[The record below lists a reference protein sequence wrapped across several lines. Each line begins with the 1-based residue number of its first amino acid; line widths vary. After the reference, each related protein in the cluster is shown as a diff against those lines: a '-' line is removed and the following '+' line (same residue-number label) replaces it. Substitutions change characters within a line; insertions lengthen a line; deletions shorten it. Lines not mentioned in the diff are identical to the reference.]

1 MFISRTVN
9 VVFFTNNKDED
20 PCNRDLLPSE
30 VMFTQ
35 DSISSLFSNA
45 RFKGR
50 SIGDVAVGIIN
61 QWGNRHQNQDYND
74 IRNHIQVARG
84 RGEYANLCF
93 SENNRGLWVLKAIE
107 NKINSIQVNH
117 PVEPHKFTK
126 FTTGDIYNNLR
137 HPFSANPN
145 DNFRIKIRGVQ
156 RVSEDMDLSADF
168 WYYSN
173 RCLTGKYLP
182 NDIDYSVKE
191 IPVMYVNKNKIRGNP
206 NISKIAENIVNNWR
220 YLGTK
225 QADIFNYNTC
235 VNNMEILYQ
244 QNGRRT
250 YCFAKDNQCL
260 WILKTVAKGV
270 QVKYR
275 SNIQISNFKVVDM
288 KTFGQ
293 YVNINML
300 EKDGKDVKLKIPGGF
315 NIIQ

>member
-1 MFISRTVN
+1 
-9 VVFFTNNKDED
+9 
-20 PCNRDLLPSE
+20 
-30 VMFTQ
+30 MFTQ
-35 DSISSLFSNA
+35 DSISSLFSNP

-61 QWGNRHQNQDYND
+61 QWENRYTNEDYND
-74 IRNHIQVARG
+74 ILNHIQVARG
-84 RGEYANLCF
+84 RGEYASLCF

-107 NKINSIQVNH
+107 NKINSIDVNH
-117 PVEPHKFTK
+117 PVRPHKFTK
-126 FTTGDIYNNLR
+126 FPTGDIYNNLR

-156 RVSEDMDLSADF
+156 RVNADMDFSADF

-173 RCLTGKYLP
+173 KCLTGKYLP

-191 IPVMYVNKNKIRGNP
+191 IPVMYVNKHKIRGNLDIREIAK
-206 NISKIAENIVNNWR
+206 NIQNVVTKGR
-220 YLGTK
+220 YLGSK
-225 QADIFNYNTC
+225 HPDILNYNTC

-244 QNGRRT
+244 QNGGRT

-293 YVNINML
+293 RVNINML
-300 EKDGKDVKLKIPGGF
+300 EKDGKEVRLKIPDGF

>member
-1 MFISRTVN
+1 
-9 VVFFTNNKDED
+9 
-20 PCNRDLLPSE
+20 
-30 VMFTQ
+30 MFTQ

-61 QWGNRHQNQDYND
+61 QWGNRHQNKDYND

-107 NKINSIQVNH
+107 NKINSLQVNH

-126 FTTGDIYNNLR
+126 FPTGDIYNNLR

-156 RVSEDMDLSADF
+156 RVSEDMDLLADF

-191 IPVMYVNKNKIRGNP
+191 IPIMYVNKNKIRGDP
-206 NISKIAENIVNNWR
+206 NIRKIAENIVNNWR
-220 YLGTK
+220 YLRTK
-225 QADIFNYNTC
+225 HADILNYNTC

-270 QVKYR
+270 QDKYR

-288 KTFGQ
+288 KIFGQ

-300 EKDGKDVKLKIPGGF
+300 EKNGKDVKLKIPGGF
-315 NIIQ
+315 SIIQ

>member
-1 MFISRTVN
+1 
-9 VVFFTNNKDED
+9 
-20 PCNRDLLPSE
+20 
-30 VMFTQ
+30 MFTQ
-35 DSISSLFSNA
+35 DSIRSLFSNA

-61 QWGNRHQNQDYND
+61 QWGNRHQNKDYND

-107 NKINSIQVNH
+107 NKINSLQVNH

-126 FTTGDIYNNLR
+126 FPTGDIYNNLR

-156 RVSEDMDLSADF
+156 RVSEDMDLLADF

-191 IPVMYVNKNKIRGNP
+191 IPIMYVNKNKIRGDP
-206 NISKIAENIVNNWR
+206 NIKKIAENIVNNWR
-220 YLGTK
+220 HLRTK
-225 QADIFNYNTC
+225 HAVILNYNTC

-270 QVKYR
+270 QDKYR

-288 KTFGQ
+288 KIFGQ

-300 EKDGKDVKLKIPGGF
+300 EKNGKDVKLKIPGGF

>member
-1 MFISRTVN
+1 
-9 VVFFTNNKDED
+9 
-20 PCNRDLLPSE
+20 
-30 VMFTQ
+30 MFTQ
-35 DSISSLFSNA
+35 DSIRSLFSNA

-61 QWGNRHQNQDYND
+61 QWGNRHQNKDYND

-107 NKINSIQVNH
+107 NKINSLQVNH

-126 FTTGDIYNNLR
+126 FPTGDIYNNLR

-156 RVSEDMDLSADF
+156 RVSEDMDLLADF

-191 IPVMYVNKNKIRGNP
+191 IPIMYVNKNKIRGDP
-206 NISKIAENIVNNWR
+206 NIRKIAENIVNNWR
-220 YLGTK
+220 YLRTK
-225 QADIFNYNTC
+225 HADILNYNTC

-270 QVKYR
+270 QDKYR

-300 EKDGKDVKLKIPGGF
+300 EKNGKDVKLKIPGGF
-315 NIIQ
+315 SIIQ

>member
-1 MFISRTVN
+1 MFFLFLFWTENR
-9 VVFFTNNKDED
+9 DED

-61 QWGNRHQNQDYND
+61 QWGNRHQNKDYND

-107 NKINSIQVNH
+107 NKINSLQVNH

-126 FTTGDIYNNLR
+126 FPTGDIYNNLR

-191 IPVMYVNKNKIRGNP
+191 IPIMYVNKNKIRGNP
-206 NISKIAENIVNNWR
+206 NITKIAENIVNNWR

-225 QADIFNYNTC
+225 HADILNYNTC

-270 QVKYR
+270 QDKYR
-275 SNIQISNFKVVDM
+275 SNIQISNFKAVDM

-293 YVNINML
+293 YVNTNML

>member
-1 MFISRTVN
+1 MFCFC
-9 VVFFTNNKDED
+9 FFLTDNRDED

-61 QWGNRHQNQDYND
+61 QWGNRHQNKDYND

-107 NKINSIQVNH
+107 NKINSLQVNH

-126 FTTGDIYNNLR
+126 FPTGDIYNNLR

-191 IPVMYVNKNKIRGNP
+191 IPIMYVNKNKIRGDP
-206 NISKIAENIVNNWR
+206 NIKKIAENIVNNWR
-220 YLGTK
+220 YLRTK
-225 QADIFNYNTC
+225 HADILNYNTC

-270 QVKYR
+270 QDKYR

-288 KTFGQ
+288 KIFGQ

-300 EKDGKDVKLKIPGGF
+300 EKNGKDVKLKIPGGF

>member
-1 MFISRTVN
+1 
-9 VVFFTNNKDED
+9 
-20 PCNRDLLPSE
+20 
-30 VMFTQ
+30 MFTQ

-61 QWGNRHQNQDYND
+61 QWGNRHQNKDYND

-107 NKINSIQVNH
+107 NKINSLQVNH

-126 FTTGDIYNNLR
+126 FPTGDIYNNLR

-191 IPVMYVNKNKIRGNP
+191 IPIMYVNKNKIRGDP
-206 NISKIAENIVNNWR
+206 NIRKIAENIVNNWR
-220 YLGTK
+220 YLRTK
-225 QADIFNYNTC
+225 HADILNYNTC

-244 QNGRRT
+244 KNGRRT

-270 QVKYR
+270 QDKYR

-300 EKDGKDVKLKIPGGF
+300 EKNGKDVKLKIPGGF

>member
-1 MFISRTVN
+1 
-9 VVFFTNNKDED
+9 
-20 PCNRDLLPSE
+20 
-30 VMFTQ
+30 MFTQ

-61 QWGNRHQNQDYND
+61 QWGNRHQNKDYND

-107 NKINSIQVNH
+107 NKINSLQVNH

-126 FTTGDIYNNLR
+126 FPTGDIYNNLR

-191 IPVMYVNKNKIRGNP
+191 IPIMYVNKNKIRGDP
-206 NISKIAENIVNNWR
+206 NIKKIAENIVNNWR
-220 YLGTK
+220 HLRTK
-225 QADIFNYNTC
+225 HADILNYNTC

-270 QVKYR
+270 QDKYR

-300 EKDGKDVKLKIPGGF
+300 EKNGKDVKLKIPGGF
-315 NIIQ
+315 SIIQ

>member
-1 MFISRTVN
+1 
-9 VVFFTNNKDED
+9 
-20 PCNRDLLPSE
+20 
-30 VMFTQ
+30 MFTQ
-35 DSISSLFSNA
+35 DSIRSLFSNA

-61 QWGNRHQNQDYND
+61 QWGNRHQNKDYND

-107 NKINSIQVNH
+107 NKINSLQVNH

-126 FTTGDIYNNLR
+126 FPTGDIYNNLR

-156 RVSEDMDLSADF
+156 RVSEDMDLLADF

-191 IPVMYVNKNKIRGNP
+191 IPIMYVNKNKIRGDP
-206 NISKIAENIVNNWR
+206 NIRKIAENIVNNWR
-220 YLGTK
+220 YLRTK
-225 QADIFNYNTC
+225 HADILNYNTC

-270 QVKYR
+270 QDKYR

-288 KTFGQ
+288 KIFGQ

-300 EKDGKDVKLKIPGGF
+300 EKNGKDVKLKIPGGF
-315 NIIQ
+315 SIIQ

>member
-1 MFISRTVN
+1 
-9 VVFFTNNKDED
+9 
-20 PCNRDLLPSE
+20 
-30 VMFTQ
+30 MFTQ
-35 DSISSLFSNA
+35 DSIRSLFSNA

-61 QWGNRHQNQDYND
+61 QWGNRHQNKDYND

-107 NKINSIQVNH
+107 NKINSLQVNH

-126 FTTGDIYNNLR
+126 FPTGDIYNNLR

-191 IPVMYVNKNKIRGNP
+191 IPIMYVNKNKIRGDP
-206 NISKIAENIVNNWR
+206 NIKKIAENIVNNWR
-220 YLGTK
+220 YLRTK
-225 QADIFNYNTC
+225 HADILNYNTC

-270 QVKYR
+270 QDKYR

-288 KTFGQ
+288 KIFGQ

-300 EKDGKDVKLKIPGGF
+300 EKNGKDVKLKIPGGF

>member
-1 MFISRTVN
+1 
-9 VVFFTNNKDED
+9 
-20 PCNRDLLPSE
+20 
-30 VMFTQ
+30 MFTQ

-61 QWGNRHQNQDYND
+61 QWGNRHQNKDYND

-107 NKINSIQVNH
+107 NKINSLQVNH

-126 FTTGDIYNNLR
+126 FPTGDIYNNLR

-191 IPVMYVNKNKIRGNP
+191 IPIMYVNKNKIRGDP
-206 NISKIAENIVNNWR
+206 NIRKIAENIVNNWR
-220 YLGTK
+220 YLRTK
-225 QADIFNYNTC
+225 HADILNYNTC

-270 QVKYR
+270 QDKYR

-288 KTFGQ
+288 KIFGQ

-300 EKDGKDVKLKIPGGF
+300 EKNGKDVKLKIPGGF

>member
-1 MFISRTVN
+1 
-9 VVFFTNNKDED
+9 
-20 PCNRDLLPSE
+20 
-30 VMFTQ
+30 MFTQ

-61 QWGNRHQNQDYND
+61 QWGNRHQNKDYND

-107 NKINSIQVNH
+107 NKINSLQVNH

-126 FTTGDIYNNLR
+126 FPTGDIYNNLR

-156 RVSEDMDLSADF
+156 RVSEDMDLLADF

-191 IPVMYVNKNKIRGNP
+191 IPIMYVNKNKIRGDP
-206 NISKIAENIVNNWR
+206 NIRKIAENIVNNWR
-220 YLGTK
+220 YLRTK
-225 QADIFNYNTC
+225 HADILNYNTC

-270 QVKYR
+270 QDKYR

-288 KTFGQ
+288 KIFGQ

-300 EKDGKDVKLKIPGGF
+300 EKNGKDVKLKIPGGF

>member
-1 MFISRTVN
+1 
-9 VVFFTNNKDED
+9 
-20 PCNRDLLPSE
+20 
-30 VMFTQ
+30 MFTQ
-35 DSISSLFSNA
+35 DSIRSLFSNA

-61 QWGNRHQNQDYND
+61 QWGNRHQNKDYND

-107 NKINSIQVNH
+107 NKINSLQVNH

-126 FTTGDIYNNLR
+126 FPTGDIYNNLR

-191 IPVMYVNKNKIRGNP
+191 IPIMYVNKNKIRGDP
-206 NISKIAENIVNNWR
+206 NIRKIAENIVNNWR
-220 YLGTK
+220 YLRTK
-225 QADIFNYNTC
+225 HADILNYNTC

-270 QVKYR
+270 QDKYR

-300 EKDGKDVKLKIPGGF
+300 EKNGKDVKLKIPGGF
-315 NIIQ
+315 SIIQ

>member
-1 MFISRTVN
+1 MLF
-9 VVFFTNNKDED
+9 FFTDNKDED

-45 RFKGR
+45 RFKGK

-107 NKINSIQVNH
+107 NKINSLQVNH
-117 PVEPHKFTK
+117 PVEPHKFTV
-126 FTTGDIYNNLR
+126 FPTGDIYNNLR

-182 NDIDYSVKE
+182 NNIDYSVKE

-206 NISKIAENIVNNWR
+206 NIRKIAENIVNNWR

-225 QADIFNYNTC
+225 QADILNYNTC

-300 EKDGKDVKLKIPGGF
+300 EKDGKDVRLKIPGGF

>member
-1 MFISRTVN
+1 
-9 VVFFTNNKDED
+9 
-20 PCNRDLLPSE
+20 
-30 VMFTQ
+30 MFTQ

-61 QWGNRHQNQDYND
+61 QWGNRHQNKDYND

-107 NKINSIQVNH
+107 NKINSLQVNH

-126 FTTGDIYNNLR
+126 FPTGDIYNNLR

-191 IPVMYVNKNKIRGNP
+191 IPIMYVNKNKIRGDP
-206 NISKIAENIVNNWR
+206 NIRKIAENIVNNWR
-220 YLGTK
+220 YLRTK
-225 QADIFNYNTC
+225 HADILNYNTC

-270 QVKYR
+270 QDKYR

-300 EKDGKDVKLKIPGGF
+300 EKNGKDVKLKIPGGF

>member
-1 MFISRTVN
+1 
-9 VVFFTNNKDED
+9 
-20 PCNRDLLPSE
+20 
-30 VMFTQ
+30 MFTQ

-61 QWGNRHQNQDYND
+61 QWGNRHQNKDYND

-107 NKINSIQVNH
+107 NKINSLQVNH

-126 FTTGDIYNNLR
+126 FPTGDIYNNLR

-191 IPVMYVNKNKIRGNP
+191 IPIMYVNKNKIRGDP
-206 NISKIAENIVNNWR
+206 NIKKIAENIVNNWR
-220 YLGTK
+220 YLRTK
-225 QADIFNYNTC
+225 HADILNYNTC

-270 QVKYR
+270 QDKYR

-300 EKDGKDVKLKIPGGF
+300 EKNGKDVKLKIPGGF

>member
-1 MFISRTVN
+1 
-9 VVFFTNNKDED
+9 
-20 PCNRDLLPSE
+20 
-30 VMFTQ
+30 MFTQ
-35 DSISSLFSNA
+35 DSIRSLFSNA

-61 QWGNRHQNQDYND
+61 QWGNRHQNKDYND

-107 NKINSIQVNH
+107 NKINSLQVNH

-126 FTTGDIYNNLR
+126 FPTGDIYNNLR

-191 IPVMYVNKNKIRGNP
+191 IPIMYVNKNKIRGDP
-206 NISKIAENIVNNWR
+206 NIRKIAENIVNNWR
-220 YLGTK
+220 YLRTK
-225 QADIFNYNTC
+225 HADILNYNTC

-270 QVKYR
+270 QDKYR

-288 KTFGQ
+288 KIFGQ

-300 EKDGKDVKLKIPGGF
+300 EKNGKDVKLKIPGGF

>member
-1 MFISRTVN
+1 
-9 VVFFTNNKDED
+9 
-20 PCNRDLLPSE
+20 
-30 VMFTQ
+30 MFTQ

-61 QWGNRHQNQDYND
+61 QWGNRHQNKDYND

-107 NKINSIQVNH
+107 NKINSLQVNH

-126 FTTGDIYNNLR
+126 FPTGDIYNNLR

-191 IPVMYVNKNKIRGNP
+191 IPIMYVNKNKIRGDP
-206 NISKIAENIVNNWR
+206 NIRKIAENIVNNWR
-220 YLGTK
+220 YLRTK
-225 QADIFNYNTC
+225 HADILNYNTC

-270 QVKYR
+270 QDKYR

-300 EKDGKDVKLKIPGGF
+300 EKNGKDVKLKIPGGF
-315 NIIQ
+315 SIIQ

>member
-1 MFISRTVN
+1 
-9 VVFFTNNKDED
+9 
-20 PCNRDLLPSE
+20 
-30 VMFTQ
+30 MFTQ
-35 DSISSLFSNA
+35 DSIRSLFSNA

-61 QWGNRHQNQDYND
+61 QWGNRHQNKDYND

-107 NKINSIQVNH
+107 NKINSLQVNH

-126 FTTGDIYNNLR
+126 FPTGDIYNNLR

-191 IPVMYVNKNKIRGNP
+191 IPIMYVNKNKIRGDP
-206 NISKIAENIVNNWR
+206 NIRKIAENIVNNWR
-220 YLGTK
+220 YLRTK
-225 QADIFNYNTC
+225 HADILNYNTC

-270 QVKYR
+270 QDKYR

-300 EKDGKDVKLKIPGGF
+300 EKNGKDVKLKIPGGF

>member
-1 MFISRTVN
+1 
-9 VVFFTNNKDED
+9 
-20 PCNRDLLPSE
+20 
-30 VMFTQ
+30 MFTQ
-35 DSISSLFSNA
+35 DSIRSLFSNA

-61 QWGNRHQNQDYND
+61 QWGNRHQNKDYND

-107 NKINSIQVNH
+107 NKINSLQVNH

-126 FTTGDIYNNLR
+126 FPTGDIYNNLR

-156 RVSEDMDLSADF
+156 RVSEDMDLLADF

-191 IPVMYVNKNKIRGNP
+191 IPIMYVNKNKIRGDP
-206 NISKIAENIVNNWR
+206 NIRKIAENIVNNWR
-220 YLGTK
+220 YLRTK
-225 QADIFNYNTC
+225 HADILNYNTC

-270 QVKYR
+270 QDKYR

-288 KTFGQ
+288 KIFGQ

-300 EKDGKDVKLKIPGGF
+300 EKNGKDVKLKIPGGF

>member
-1 MFISRTVN
+1 MFCFC
-9 VVFFTNNKDED
+9 FFLTDNRDED

-61 QWGNRHQNQDYND
+61 QWGNRHQNKDYND

-107 NKINSIQVNH
+107 NKINSLQVNH

-126 FTTGDIYNNLR
+126 FPTGDIYNNLR

-191 IPVMYVNKNKIRGNP
+191 IPIMYVNKNKIRGDP
-206 NISKIAENIVNNWR
+206 NIRKIAENIVNNWR
-220 YLGTK
+220 YLRTK
-225 QADIFNYNTC
+225 HADILNYNTC

-270 QVKYR
+270 QDKYR

-288 KTFGQ
+288 KIFGQ

-300 EKDGKDVKLKIPGGF
+300 EKNGKDVKLKIPGGF